1 MKEVTLDKA
10 TEKALIGALATME
23 VTEDLCGKG
32 FTDALIRQ
40 VSPLTQR
47 LSILIWWRW

>member
-23 VTEDLCGKG
+23 VTEDLCGSM
-32 FTDALIRQ
+32 A
-40 VSPLTQR
+40 QR